1 MGSLALA
8 TTLSVIVL
16 LASLVSVEVGLSVA
30 ILELLGGVF
39 AGNVFGLESQ
49 SWLNFV
55 AAFASVVLTFL
66 AGAEVDV
73 DQLRREWRPSVAIG
87 LASFIAPFVAGMAVA
102 YWLLDW
108 SGKASAIA
116 GIALST
122 TSLAV
127 VYAVLVETGLNRA
140 RIGKLLMSAT
150 FVTDFGTAVAL
161 SAIFI
166 HPNGWFA
173 LFLVGSLALILG
185 LPRLAPPF
193 FRRYGDRVIEPEIK
207 LVFVAFFLLMYL
219 GQLSGGHAVLPAFV
233 LGLVMSRHYQSHRR
247 EQERLRVVA
256 FAFLTPFF
264 FVKSGLAVSL
274 SAVWASLGALGLL
287 AAAKMI
293 PKLAA
298 IYPLARRTMRGGP
311 GEAVFGT
318 LLMSTG
324 LTFGTISSLYGLNAG
339 IIDKTQFSLLLT
351 VVVGSAVVPTFIAQ
365 RWFTPHHALTRT
377 DPEDVAGDSAAIA
390 GTIPPFE
397 YGNQS

>member
-16 LASLVSVEVGLSVA
+16 LASLVSVEAGLSVA
-30 ILELLGGVF
+30 ILELLGGVL
-39 AGNVFGLESQ
+39 AGNVFGLEGQ
-49 SWLNFV
+49 SWLDFI

-73 DQLRREWRPSVAIG
+73 DQLRREWRPSIAIG
-87 LASFIAPFVAGMAVA
+87 LVSFTAPFLAAMAVA

-108 SGKASAIA
+108 SGEASAIA

-127 VYAVLVETGLNRA
+127 VYAVLVESGLNRA

-150 FVTDFGTAVAL
+150 FVTDFATAAAL
-161 SAIFI
+161 SVIFI
-166 HPNGWFA
+166 RPNGWFA
-173 LFLVGSLALILG
+173 LFLVGSIALIVT

-233 LGLVMSRHYQSHRR
+233 LGLVMARHYQRHRR

-264 FVKSGLAVSL
+264 FVKGGLAVSL

-293 PKLAA
+293 PKLAT

-339 IIDKTQFSLLLT
+339 IIDRTQFSLLLT

-365 RWFTPHHALTRT
+365 RWFTPHHALVEAESAGVPART
-377 DPEDVAGDSAAIA
+377 DVPAATRVFDPES
-390 GTIPPFE
+390 P
-397 YGNQS
+397 